1 MRALSLLIFT
11 VCSFAVQANEL
22 SEARKLTTFAHEYF
36 NKMVVIQMPS
46 TTATAKELDDY
57 LLLLTDDVGHAH
69 LPWVVDDSRYPDG
82 KQKMKKGMTYYLG
95 AHTEFRAKLLSI
107 YTFNNSAIAIRYQ
120 KWSKGVH
127 PQTGKIIDSAKTF
140 MEVLELEDGKVAVIR
155 KYHE

>member
-1 MRALSLLIFT
+1 MRFLSLLIFT
-11 VCSFAVQANEL
+11 VSSFVVQANEV

-36 NKMVVIQMPS
+36 NKMVATQMP
-46 TTATAKELDDY
+46 TASEKELDDY
-57 LLLLTDDVGHAH
+57 LTLLTDDVGHAH

-120 KWSKGVH
+120 KWIKGVH